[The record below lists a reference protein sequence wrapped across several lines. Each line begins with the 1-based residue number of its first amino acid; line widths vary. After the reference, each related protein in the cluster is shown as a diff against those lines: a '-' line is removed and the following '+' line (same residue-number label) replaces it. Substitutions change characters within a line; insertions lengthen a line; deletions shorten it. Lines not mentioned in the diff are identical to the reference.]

1 MEELL
6 FRGLLL
12 TALRERLGRVDAVAL
27 CGALFALI
35 HLSVEQFFPFAVLGF
50 AAGGIA
56 VVSGSVWPA
65 VLLHAAY
72 NATGLALGLALH
84 SAAA

>member
-12 TALRERLGRVDAVAL
+12 TSLQQRFGRIDSIAIA
-27 CGALFALI
+27 GALFALV

-50 AAGGIA
+50 AAGA
-56 VVSGSVWPA
+56 AAAYSGSVWPA
-65 VLLHAAY
+65 MLLHASY
-72 NATGLALGLALH
+72 NATGLALGLALQGGV
-84 SAAA
+84 